1 MSRGNNKLVKRIE
14 ELKKHDNVDI
24 LPRKDLENE
33 ESSLTIVETL
43 CIRISVMDLV
53 TLTLSYLYFFVIVS
67 YRILDFNILIGLYVN
82 STSRLE
88 YYETFDISII
98 VVYESYKS

>member
-1 MSRGNNKLVKRIE
+1 MRQVIQKCHEETDKLVKRIE

-67 YRILDFNILIGLYVN
+67 YRILDFNILIGRYFKFLEDSICKLY
-82 STSRLE
+82 
-88 YYETFDISII
+88 
-98 VVYESYKS
+98 